1 MSKIIIMIWVFVL
14 GSIGYNTL
22 PDIMQ
27 FVTLPFKI
35 PITFDWIGAILG
47 GVIGYLAGLFTH
59 KPIER
64 SLNKVTHIFS
74 KLQLSYLLFGSIG
87 LVFGLIISWLIS
99 FSLQSFNIPII
110 SNYLP
115 PCWGTWASMSEVAV
129 TGN

>member
-22 PDIMQ
+22 PEIMQ

-59 KPIER
+59 
-64 SLNKVTHIFS
+64 
-74 KLQLSYLLFGSIG
+74 
-87 LVFGLIISWLIS
+87 
-99 FSLQSFNIPII
+99 
-110 SNYLP
+110 
-115 PCWGTWASMSEVAV
+115 
-129 TGN
+129 